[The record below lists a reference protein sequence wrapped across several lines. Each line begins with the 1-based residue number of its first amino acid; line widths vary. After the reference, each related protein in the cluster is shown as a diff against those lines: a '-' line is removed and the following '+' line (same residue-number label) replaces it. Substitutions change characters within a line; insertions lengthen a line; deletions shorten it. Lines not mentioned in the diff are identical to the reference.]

1 MSVRVDPNG
10 TLVID
15 EVVVCSLL
23 DAGGAAIEVHCPQPW
38 LIEPADTEALAAF
51 LDGRCPKCLGNGE
64 FNTNPRSP
72 IGAGRDMQCV
82 SCRGSGDATAPARKA
97 A

>member
-1 MSVRVDPNG
+1 MSTRLDPNG
-10 TLVID
+10 TLIID
-15 EVVVCSLL
+15 DVVACSLL
-23 DAGGAAIEVHCPQPW
+23 DAGGVAIEVHGPQPW

-51 LDGRCPKCLGNGE
+51 LDGRCPECLGNGE

-72 IGAGRDMQCV
+72 IGAGRDLQCD
-82 SCRGSGDATAPARKA
+82 SCRGSGDATAARRA